1 MGEVHQDT
9 WEARSPAHW
18 AMSQILTQQEA
29 AGVGGGSEELQGPF
43 DLPASQGEEV
53 YVVQASLGKNR
64 NEKTEKC
71 LPTTAQP
78 CLLYLEATCRPA
90 SPCPLHSGHF
100 VTFSTQQVDSSHL
113 TSTWSP
119 SPVKF

>member
-43 DLPASQGEEV
+43 DLPASQGED
-53 YVVQASLGKNR
+53 R
-64 NEKTEKC
+64 D
-71 LPTTAQP
+71 
-78 CLLYLEATCRPA
+78 LEAGVGRQPGDRDGERR
-90 SPCPLHSGHF
+90 L
-100 VTFSTQQVDSSHL
+100 
-113 TSTWSP
+113 
-119 SPVKF
+119 